1 VEQDIE
7 CKAYSQMVK
16 IVVFGKG
23 EAGKSTFIRSIIPT
37 AVNIEHKGRT
47 VALDFGDITIAGKKI
62 HLYGTPGQTR
72 FNVIRDI
79 ISSYTH
85 GSIILFDSA
94 AQLTQDDQY
103 VIKEV
108 MELDVPFVSVL
119 NKKAFSQETISLKD
133 IEQLCASSPRYIAGF
148 EGDVSDRS
156 IAISIM
162 MGLINQLL

>member
-1 VEQDIE
+1 
-7 CKAYSQMVK
+7 MVK

-23 EAGKSTFIRSIIPT
+23 EAGKSTFIRSIIPN

-47 VALDFGDITIAGKKI
+47 VALDFGDITLGGKKI

-72 FNVIRDI
+72 FSVIRDI

-94 AQLTQDDQY
+94 VHLTQDDQC
-103 VIKEV
+103 VVREV

-119 NKKAFSQETISLKD
+119 NKKAYSREIVSLND
-133 IEQLCASSPRYIAGF
+133 IAKLCASSPRHIAGY

-156 IAISIM
+156 IAVSIM
-162 MGLINQLL
+162 MGLINQLS

>member
-1 VEQDIE
+1 
-7 CKAYSQMVK
+7 MVK

-23 EAGKSTFIRSIIPT
+23 EAGKSTFIRSIIPN

-47 VALDFGDITIAGKKI
+47 VALDFGDITLGGKKI

-72 FNVIRDI
+72 FSVIRDI

-94 AQLTQDDQY
+94 VHLTQDDQC
-103 VIKEV
+103 VVSEV

-119 NKKAFSQETISLKD
+119 NKKAYSRELVSLND
-133 IEQLCASSPRYIAGF
+133 IARLCASSPRHIAAY

-156 IAISIM
+156 IAVGIM
-162 MGLINQLL
+162 TSLINQLS